1 MKSTNSSPSGN
12 KITTIKFSII
22 IPTGKNYD
30 ALYDLTNKIKNNIP
44 DDAPTEIIL
53 VHDTTNGQQRDFVSK
68 ANSIYSNSEQQSIHE
83 TIDNDNLV
91 SIRRIQNSIGKGK
104 ISALVQGIKSS
115 SGENVIVMNDN
126 FSHPPEMIP
135 SIIQSLL
142 DNDNCIIVAR
152 RQAKSGSSSLRA
164 FLDRVLGP
172 KAERILLRLFNL
184 EKSDPKSDYI
194 AFPKKVIDQ
203 ISLDEKG
210 YHPSIEERIRIS
222 GLRVIEIP
230 YTFVGNAKTIP
241 KFFPS
246 LMDYTKTAL
255 HQYIHGPKS
264 NNDLTNL
271 KHGRSVKFFSKAA
284 RFYTVGASGLLINYT
299 ISSGLTNGI
308 LSNLWYMEA
317 TLIGILV
324 SITSNFL
331 LNKFWTFQDRNFSFY
346 HTMRQFILFSGFSCL
361 GAFIQLGLV
370 YVGVETGS
378 RYWTSLLFAMGI
390 GSISNFLLNKK
401 WTFNEVLWG

>member
-1 MKSTNSSPSGN
+1 M
-12 KITTIKFSII
+12 
-22 IPTGKNYD
+22 
-30 ALYDLTNKIKNNIP
+30 
-44 DDAPTEIIL
+44 
-53 VHDTTNGQQRDFVSK
+53 
-68 ANSIYSNSEQQSIHE
+68 
-83 TIDNDNLV
+83 
-91 SIRRIQNSIGKGK
+91 
-104 ISALVQGIKSS
+104 QGIKSS

-390 GSISNFLLNKK
+390 ASISNFLLNKK